1 MIKADVLV
9 AEIGSTTTL
18 VNAFDGLGTPC
29 PINLGQGVAPTTVLQ
44 GDVTVGLEMAVR
56 DLEKKLGGPLKWQRM
71 MASSS
76 AAGGLKM
83 TVHGLVY
90 DMTVKAAREAALG
103 AGAVLHM
110 TTAGILSDEDLK
122 KIKKIRPNIILLAG
136 GVDYGE
142 KRTVIE
148 NARKIAELNLNTPV
162 IYAGNVAARDE
173 VASIF
178 EGKNK
183 IFFVENVYPRI
194 DELNVEPARKV
205 IQEVFEE
212 HIVVAPGMEKIR
224 TMVDGPI
231 VPTPGAVMMAAVLLK
246 EEIGDLMVIDVGGA
260 TTDVHS
266 VTEGSEEINR
276 ILLSPEPEAKR
287 TVEGDLGVYV
297 NRYNVLEAIGIEE
310 AKKLCGS
317 DVKERLENH
326 PALPCTPEEVKLT
339 EILAEIAAVTAVQR
353 HAGEIKYLY
362 GPTGR
367 YAVAQ
372 GKDLTQV
379 KWIIGT
385 GGALTRLPRGKDIL
399 EKIKARPGAKK
410 LLPQEDARVLI
421 DRYYIMASAGVLSKE
436 YPSEAKE
443 LLQKSIGLK

>member
-1 MIKADVLV
+1 
-9 AEIGSTTTL
+9 
-18 VNAFDGLGTPC
+18 
-29 PINLGQGVAPTTVLQ
+29 
-44 GDVTVGLEMAVR
+44 
-56 DLEKKLGGPLKWQRM
+56 
-71 MASSS
+71 
-76 AAGGLKM
+76 
-83 TVHGLVY
+83 
-90 DMTVKAAREAALG
+90 
-103 AGAVLHM
+103 
-110 TTAGILSDEDLK
+110 
-122 KIKKIRPNIILLAG
+122 
-136 GVDYGE
+136 
-142 KRTVIE
+142 
-148 NARKIAELNLNTPV
+148 
-162 IYAGNVAARDE
+162 
-173 VASIF
+173 
-178 EGKNK
+178 
-183 IFFVENVYPRI
+183 
-194 DELNVEPARKV
+194 
-205 IQEVFEE
+205 
-212 HIVVAPGMEKIR
+212 
-224 TMVDGPI
+224 
-231 VPTPGAVMMAAVLLK
+231 
-246 EEIGDLMVIDVGGA
+246 MVIDVGGA

-297 NRYNVLEAIGIEE
+297 NRYNVIEAIGLEE
-310 AKKLCGS
+310 AKKLCGA
-317 DVKERLENH
+317 DVKEKLENQ
-326 PALPCTPEEVKLT
+326 PPVPQVQDEVKLT
-339 EILAEIAAVTAVQR
+339 EFLAEIAALTAVKR

-385 GGALTRLPRGKDIL
+385 GGALTRLPGGKDIL

>member
-1 MIKADVLV
+1 M
-9 AEIGSTTTL
+9 
-18 VNAFDGLGTPC
+18 
-29 PINLGQGVAPTTVLQ
+29 GQGVAPTTVLQ
-44 GDVTVGLEMAVR
+44 GDVTVGLEKAIK

-90 DMTVKAAREAALG
+90 DMTAKAAREAALG
-103 AGAVLHM
+103 AGAVLYM
-110 TTAGILSDEDLK
+110 TTAGVLGDAELER
-122 KIKKIRPNIILLAG
+122 IKKIRPNIILLAG

-142 KRTVIE
+142 KKTVLE
-148 NARKIAELNLNTPV
+148 NAKKIAGLNLNTPV

-183 IFFVENVYPRI
+183 VFFVENVYPRI

-205 IQEVFEE
+205 IQQVFEE

-224 TMVDGPI
+224 AMVDGPI

-246 EEIGDLMVIDVGGA
+246 EDIGDLMVIDVGGA

-276 ILLSPEPEAKR
+276 MLLSPEPVAKR

-297 NRYNVLEAIGIEE
+297 NRYNVIEIVGFEE
-310 AKKLCGS
+310 AKRIYGENL
-317 DVKERLENH
+317 KEALKNQPPVPEN
-326 PALPCTPEEVKLT
+326 PEEIKLA
-339 EILAEIAAVTAVQR
+339 EFLAEIATVTAVNR
-353 HAGEIKYLY
+353 HAGEIKHLY

-367 YAVAQ
+367 YTVAQ

-385 GGALTRLPRGKDIL
+385 GGAFTRLPGGKNIL
-399 EKIKARPGAKK
+399 EKIKAKAGTKK
-410 LLPQEDARVLI
+410 LLPGEDAKVLI
-421 DRYYIMASAGVLSKE
+421 DWDYIMASVGVLSKE
-436 YPSEAKE
+436 YPADAKE
-443 LLQKSIGLK
+443 LLEKSLRLK